1 MRNVFPLSMYA
12 AIAHQMEKGT
22 TVETL
27 RSQAGQ
33 FLRVNAEEFAPFIT
47 DPKTGDM
54 LTAEQFEEYCNQVEN
69 SPAWGGQPEVSYFFS
84 FLIMTNYLQQKS

>member
-1 MRNVFPLSMYA
+1 MYA
-12 AIAHQMEKGT
+12 AIAHQMGKDT

-47 DPKTGDM
+47 DPKTGEM
-54 LTAEQFEEYCNQVEN
+54 LTEEQFEEYCNQVEN
-69 SPAWGGQPEVSYFFS
+69 SPVWGGQPEVSCVLLLVLS
-84 FLIMTNYLQQKS
+84 SHRFLIPSNMYMKKK

>member
-1 MRNVFPLSMYA
+1 MYA
-12 AIAHQMEKGT
+12 AIAHQMGKDT

-69 SPAWGGQPEVSYFFS
+69 SPAWGGQPEVS
-84 FLIMTNYLQQKS
+84 